1 MLGECVSDSLGYRFS
16 PLASS
21 DPRASPVS
29 FSLRTLSPHQAARSD
44 LFLPCMLL
52 PCREHRFHPIPALC
66 LANSYLLLRM
76 QLGCHFGVRCL
87 TSLRLFP
94 STSPSYVRCNTTVT
108 CLLLPSSLLP
118 HPTTNPKGWQ
128 LCLPS
133 HRGVSH
139 ARNCLHMVGTQKA
152 LTE

>member
-1 MLGECVSDSLGYRFS
+1 
-16 PLASS
+16 
-21 DPRASPVS
+21 
-29 FSLRTLSPHQAARSD
+29 
-44 LFLPCMLL
+44 MLL

-152 LTE
+152 LTEWISIYCLWITINCGKLWMRWEYQTTWPAFWETCMQVRKQQLELDVEQ